1 MTYTD
6 LEINRAYS
14 FKVGTSNIIHGPFKY
29 LGYSKHSFNLL
40 NFERL
45 GVKGYR
51 CVESHGEI
59 SKVKDIADLASEPKR
74 MMMVSV
80 IKTSINILN

>member
-1 MTYTD
+1 MQYSE
-6 LEINRAYS
+6 LEIHKGYR
-14 FKVGTSNIIHGPFKY
+14 FKIGTSNIIHGPFKY

-51 CVESHGEI
+51 CIESHGEI
-59 SKVKDIADLASEPKR
+59 SKIKDIKDLTEEQKR
-74 MMMVSV
+74 MIIVSV
-80 IKTSINILN
+80 NKSNINILN